1 LIRQLFADKN
11 SLILSFRVN
20 GPRGLVRTTGFAFP
34 IPEDK
39 NTKYFSN
46 LQQKKPPCTLG
57 GKNVF
62 FQGST
67 NGTVLKGFGL
77 LIVFQRFGSD
87 KLDINWFHFR
97 NWISFVADTKM
108 RKTTS
113 GTKIFRPT
121 IVFARRKSKIP
132 DERCEDN
139 KSISPLFDLTPRS
152 I

>member
-1 LIRQLFADKN
+1 
-11 SLILSFRVN
+11 
-20 GPRGLVRTTGFAFP
+20 
-34 IPEDK
+34 
-39 NTKYFSN
+39 
-46 LQQKKPPCTLG
+46 LG

-67 NGTVLKGFGL
+67 NGTVLKGVGL

-113 GTKIFRPT
+113 GAKIFRPT
-121 IVFARRKSKIP
+121 IVFTRRKSKIH
-132 DERCEDN
+132 DERQ
-139 KSISPLFDLTPRS
+139 SPVGWISLVSTINITVFCGARVR
-152 I
+152 